1 MIEVEYTGIHETSYS
16 LLTKASQHL
25 HIFSVQGSKKTTTT
39 TKKKKT
45 DKNTNMYNFI

>member
-25 HIFSVQGSKKTTTT
+25 HIFSVQGSKKTTT
-39 TKKKKT
+39 KKQKK
-45 DKNTNMYNFI
+45 NR